1 MRTARSI
8 DELTRDAHLAPGFAY
23 AAFKHVTY
31 SQLATDLLHVHG
43 SALVDEARIAC
54 DNEQTGKA
62 GQRRDDLLH
71 DPIRKV
77 LLLRVTAQIWKDRT
91 AMEGAHATPANGRS
105 RGSIAGWPHLDVPP
119 AARTEIPRRRAG
131 PC

>member
-77 LLLRVTAQIWKDRT
+77 LLLRVTAQIL
-91 AMEGAHATPANGRS
+91 EGQNCNGRRS
-105 RGSIAGWPHLDVPP
+105 RHAGKWSK
-119 AARTEIPRRRAG
+119 PRKYRRMASPG
-131 PC
+131 RSACGQD